1 MNPHHY
7 KENYVSKMD
16 SYLNEMRLK
25 CLQYKIDLIEVDINK
40 GYEQIITS
48 YLLKRQKMF

>member
-1 MNPHHY
+1 MSA
-7 KENYVSKMD
+7 KID
-16 SYLNEMRLK
+16 TFLNEMRLK
-25 CLQYKIDLIEVDINK
+25 CLQYKIDLIEVDINS